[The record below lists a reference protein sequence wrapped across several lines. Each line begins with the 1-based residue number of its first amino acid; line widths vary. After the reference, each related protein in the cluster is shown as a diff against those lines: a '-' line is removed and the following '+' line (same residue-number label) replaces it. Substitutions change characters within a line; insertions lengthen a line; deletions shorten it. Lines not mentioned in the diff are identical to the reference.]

1 MPVIKLEPT
10 DEFPVPFSTDEE
22 TTDTFL
28 DEMVVAGNTAELLEE
43 LGAPLEIDLSTYK
56 AEKTLIDE
64 VIKEQN
70 PSPLKNYGTSLA
82 VSAFLKTYGRN
93 LAFDVHQVRAALT
106 NKLLEIADC
115 GDTKF
120 ELKAIEML
128 GKHSDIGL
136 FTNKSEITIN
146 YNSPEALESAIK
158 ERVKRLL
165 NADIIDITPLGVD
178 LDEELGVYARKLP
191 LPGDED
197 EEDDD
202 AG

>member
-70 PSPLKNYGTSLA
+70 PAPLKNYGTSLA